1 MKKRTLIIIII
12 ATLINVVLFVFN
24 GFGYSKKSE
33 LKFLALKSD
42 ADSLLIHKEY
52 KNAITAY
59 QKLHSKYPRKIDI
72 VKTQSMIDELIQV
85 NEIITNYQE
94 KIDSYETL
102 IVALQEE
109 STLTQKEFNTL
120 LKNYHT
126 EKENHL
132 NKRKLDSIF
141 ISMIESEIEDLTDS
155 KNLSIS
161 RKEMLRLK
169 TKEGLDIIYLGD
181 VVNDAAHGQG
191 VAIFAKKG
199 FYEGEWK
206 NNKRHGYGSYYWQNG
221 DSYEGEYNDDN
232 REGYGTY
239 FFSSGDVYMGQ
250 WKNNLRNGSGKVTNK
265 KNKIIYDGLWKDDK
279 AISKK

>member
-120 LKNYHT
+120 LKNYHR
-126 EKENHL
+126 
-132 NKRKLDSIF
+132 NKNTVKFSFVEVVLLF
-141 ISMIESEIEDLTDS
+141 CMI
-155 KNLSIS
+155 
-161 RKEMLRLK
+161 
-169 TKEGLDIIYLGD
+169 
-181 VVNDAAHGQG
+181 V
-191 VAIFAKKG
+191 F
-199 FYEGEWK
+199 
-206 NNKRHGYGSYYWQNG
+206 
-221 DSYEGEYNDDN
+221 
-232 REGYGTY
+232 
-239 FFSSGDVYMGQ
+239 
-250 WKNNLRNGSGKVTNK
+250 
-265 KNKIIYDGLWKDDK
+265 
-279 AISKK
+279 